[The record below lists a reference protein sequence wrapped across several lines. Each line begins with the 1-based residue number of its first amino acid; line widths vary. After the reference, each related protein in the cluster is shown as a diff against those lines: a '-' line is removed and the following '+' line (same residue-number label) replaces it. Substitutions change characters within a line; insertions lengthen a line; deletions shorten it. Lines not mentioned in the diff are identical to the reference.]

1 MDLNQFFEEL
11 SSSQP
16 VPGGGSAA
24 CVAAAMGVSLMEMVT
39 RLSIGRGRE
48 TTVEK
53 RLATLLNDVEKIKED
68 LFILAE
74 EDAKS
79 YRAVMEAFKLPK
91 ETEEDKNRRK
101 QAIQKALEGAIA
113 SPLTLM
119 ERINEL
125 LVWNAF
131 LLDEGNQNA
140 FSDAGVAFHLLTVA
154 YEGGKMN
161 VGINLGSLNNTSL
174 KRQVAE
180 KVEDLDRVF
189 YEIKGK
195 IVEKIEKWMRPAL
208 S

>member
-24 CVAAAMGVSLMEMVT
+24 CVAAAMGVSLMEMVS
-39 RLSIGRGRE
+39 RLSMGRGRE
-48 TTVEK
+48 EAVEK
-53 RLATLLNDVEKIKED
+53 RLAVLLDDLEKTKED
-68 LFILAE
+68 LFILAS
-74 EDAKS
+74 EDAKG
-79 YRAVMEAFKLPK
+79 YQAVMEAFRLPK
-91 ETEEDKNRRK
+91 GTEEEKDRRK
-101 QAIQKALEGAIA
+101 QAIEKAFEGAIA
-113 SPLTLM
+113 SPLSLM
-119 ERINEL
+119 ERVNEL

-161 VGINLGSLNNTSL
+161 VWINLGSLNNSSL
-174 KRQVAE
+174 RRQVAE
-180 KVEDLDRVF
+180 KVEEMDRVF
-189 YEIKGK
+189 SEIKGK
-195 IVEKIEKWMRPAL
+195 IAEKIEKWKSPVL